1 MKYYIY
7 KIYNNNNKDEFY
19 IGSTKNFSSRMSH
32 HKKNVRNKVGKLY
45 WCKVYQYIRANGGW
59 DNFTKDI
66 IEAGTCSDCKFIKQ
80 KEQYYITLH
89 KPSLNSISSCVYKEI
104 LSINNTVDVPSGIII
119 SDDDIYSDTDDE
131 EKP

>member
-59 DNFTKDI
+59 DNFTKYI

-89 KPSLNSISSCVYKEI
+89 KPTLNSISSCTYKEI
-104 LSINNTVDVPSGIII
+104 LSINNTVDVP
-119 SDDDIYSDTDDE
+119 YSNIDDE

>member
-89 KPSLNSISSCVYKEI
+89 KPTLNSISSSSILELVSKDIIPINDTAKVPVIDDKEI
-104 LSINNTVDVPSGIII
+104 VPM
-119 SDDDIYSDTDDE
+119 
-131 EKP
+131 

>member
-7 KIYNNNNKDEFY
+7 KIYDNNNKEEFY

-80 KEQYYITLH
+80 KEQFYITLH
-89 KPSLNSISSCVYKEI
+89 KPTLNSISSCISDLVLKDI
-104 LSINNTVDVPSGIII
+104 LSNNDTVDVP
-119 SDDDIYSDTDDE
+119 YSDTDDE

>member
-1 MKYYIY
+1 
-7 KIYNNNNKDEFY
+7 
-19 IGSTKNFSSRMSH
+19 MSH

-89 KPSLNSISSCVYKEI
+89 KPTLNSISSCITELVLKDI
-104 LSINNTVDVPSGIII
+104 LSNNDTVNVPGH
-119 SDDDIYSDTDDE
+119 
-131 EKP
+131 

>member
-80 KEQYYITLH
+80 KEQFYITLH
-89 KPSLNSISSCVYKEI
+89 KPTLNSISSSSILELVSKDIIPINDTAKVPVIDDKEI
-104 LSINNTVDVPSGIII
+104 VPM
-119 SDDDIYSDTDDE
+119 
-131 EKP
+131 